1 MECSY
6 QEEKEELV
14 QVFHDTII
22 EVPYV
27 FQIHDASEERKLA
40 GIASVSFSL
49 PYLCFGN
56 GLYVYFCSHSKVI
69 SLQLI
74 WILINIQERY
84 DGFMMVSAALTPAVT
99 LSPLQSSSLISLP
112 LSIPSYVTI

>member
-6 QEEKEELV
+6 QKEKEELV

-40 GIASVSFSL
+40 GIASVSFSFPSL
-49 PYLCFGN
+49 YFDN
-56 GLYVYFCSHSKVI
+56 GLYVYFYSHSKVI

-84 DGFMMVSAALTPAVT
+84 DGFMMVSAALTLAVA